1 MATAPLNIS
10 PDQLAQLWN
19 KKGLIYRKAGKLVES
34 VECYDKALEIDASN
48 AAAWS
53 NKARALDEMNML
65 PEAMKCYK
73 KALQINPNSAS
84 TWNNQGYAYRK
95 LKRYKEALECYDRA
109 IQLWPQYDKAW
120 FNRGYIYEQQ
130 ERYREA
136 LECFNLA
143 IEFNPENEKYKRSR
157 EIVYQALKQQQ
168 QELQQKPESPP
179 PPAVSATSVATS
191 SRPEKRDKP
200 HPSVP
205 SSTNSADAMKAQRAA
220 ATRSPAPDRPLAR
233 TSQAARPSH
242 PYQYQPISP
251 DPEEESEIDNI
262 AGSDAIDIGAPSGHF
277 SDGEVRHVSQRTSPT
292 TGLHHGSMTS
302 PHGTLRDSA
311 AAREMLMMPPH
322 DAGASSN
329 RYSDAG
335 VSSSYSSFGN
345 PFGFESA
352 DEAPEPGSMP
362 PPRQQPQTQHRSSGK
377 SNRSM
382 ESSAIDSLQGSD
394 EMPVPVPKSAQTPT
408 KQRAAVLTSSEEAR
422 LQQQLAY
429 LALQDQ
435 QALLQQQ
442 QQAPPVQSGHPLSQ
456 SRRAEQRPA
465 TQQQQQ
471 QQQPP
476 PTSSS
481 GSGSRSDPAI
491 EIRSGQQTPNSSGG
505 DPGPRDISSPR
516 FMAEEPDAN
525 DAFDQLI
532 DQLNSIESIEGV
544 YVFESRVEEL
554 LGAVRQR
561 KQELQSRMASR
572 DDVKCSICLD
582 DPPQMICI
590 PCGHLCLCENC
601 SKKLTKKKCP
611 ICNLRVKNIYKVFKA

>member
-1 MATAPLNIS
+1 MASAPLNIS

-34 VECYDKALEIDASN
+34 VECYDKALEIDGSN

-120 FNRGYIYEQQ
+120 FNKGYICEQQ
-130 ERYREA
+130 ERYRDA
-136 LECFNLA
+136 LECFNYA

-157 EIVYQALKQQQ
+157 EIVYQAIKQQQ
-168 QELQQKPESPP
+168 QELQKPESPP
-179 PPAVSATSVATS
+179 PPAAVGTSSTS
-191 SRPEKRDKP
+191 SRPDKRDKLYQ
-200 HPSVP
+200 SASATTNAA
-205 SSTNSADAMKAQRAA
+205 SSEAMKAQRAA
-220 ATRSPAPDRPLAR
+220 ATRSPAPDRPVSR
-233 TSQAARPSH
+233 TAHTGASRPSH

-251 DPEEESEIDNI
+251 DPEEETEIDNL
-262 AGSDAIDIGAPSGHF
+262 AGSDAIDVGAPSGHF

-292 TGLHHGSMTS
+292 TGQHHGSMTS
-302 PHGTLRDSA
+302 PHGTLRDA
-311 AAREMLMMPPH
+311 AVRELLMNPH
-322 DAGASSN
+322 DAGAASN

-335 VSSSYSSFGN
+335 VSSNYSSFGN

-362 PPRQQPQTQHRSSGK
+362 PPRQTTQRSAVKPS
-377 SNRSM
+377 RSM
-382 ESSAIDSLQGSD
+382 DSSLDSLQGSD
-394 EMPVPVPKSAQTPT
+394 EMPVPPPKSAQTPT
-408 KQRAAVLTSSEEAR
+408 KQRTAVLTSSEEAR
-422 LQQQLAY
+422 LQQQLAF

-435 QALLQQQ
+435 QQAMLQQQ
-442 QQAPPVQSGHPLSQ
+442 SQTSHAQAHPLSQ

-465 TQQQQQ
+465 QQA
-471 QQQPP
+471 P
-476 PTSSS
+476 SS

-491 EIRSGQQTPNSSGG
+491 EIRSGQQTPNSSGE
-505 DPGPRDISSPR
+505 PGPRDISSPR
-516 FMAEEPDAN
+516 LLGDETDAH

-582 DPPQMICI
+582 GPPQMICI

-601 SKKLTKKKCP
+601 SKKLMKKKCP